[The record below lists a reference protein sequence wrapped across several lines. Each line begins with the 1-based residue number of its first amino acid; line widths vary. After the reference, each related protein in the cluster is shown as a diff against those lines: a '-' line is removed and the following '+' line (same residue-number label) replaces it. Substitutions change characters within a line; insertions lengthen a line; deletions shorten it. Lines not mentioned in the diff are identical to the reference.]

1 MGATLLIKLDAAL
14 TGVTAL
20 GFDTPPF
27 IYFVERHPS
36 YRDVLREIFRRVD
49 AGIIAGYCSIIT
61 LTEVLTKPTESGNTQ
76 LAREYRSLL
85 LRSRNFTSLP
95 IGAEIA
101 EQAADLRA
109 RYHLRTPDALQ
120 LAAAIQVGCQAMI
133 TNDLTFQRV
142 TDLRTIV
149 LDQLEQ

>member
-1 MGATLLIKLDAAL
+1 MGATPLTTLEDALA
-14 TGVTAL
+14 GVTAL

-27 IYFVERHPS
+27 IYFIERHPS
-36 YRDVLREIFRRVD
+36 YIGILREIFRRVD
-49 AGIIAGYCSIIT
+49 VGIIAGYCSIIT
-61 LTEVLTKPTESGNTQ
+61 LTEVLTKPSESGNTR

-85 LRSRNFTSLP
+85 LHSRNFTSLP

-109 RYHLRTPDALQ
+109 RYRLRTPDALQ
-120 LAAAIQVGCQAMI
+120 LAAAIHVGCQAMI
-133 TNDLTFQRV
+133 TNDLALQRV
-142 TDLRTIV
+142 TDLRVIV